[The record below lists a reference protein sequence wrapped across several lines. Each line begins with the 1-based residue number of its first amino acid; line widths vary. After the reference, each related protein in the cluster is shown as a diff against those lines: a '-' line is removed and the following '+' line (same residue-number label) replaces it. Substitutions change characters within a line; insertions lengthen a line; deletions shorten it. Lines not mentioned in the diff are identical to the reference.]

1 MVATKLDEKKLRQE
15 LIEVYQK
22 FIENPKNKKN
32 RERFSELDRKYS
44 AAHDLI
50 YSEIIKEALNNWSF
64 LWQRE
69 ISGQENHA
77 IDPKEMLHRL
87 KNER

>member
-15 LIEVYQK
+15 LIKVYER
-22 FIENPKNKKN
+22 FIENPGDKKN

-44 AAHDLI
+44 GASDLI
-50 YSEIIKEALNNWSF
+50 QSKVLVEALNNWSF

-69 ISGQENHA
+69 IPGQENHA
-77 IDPKEMLHRL
+77 IDPKEMLRRL
-87 KNER
+87 KEEV